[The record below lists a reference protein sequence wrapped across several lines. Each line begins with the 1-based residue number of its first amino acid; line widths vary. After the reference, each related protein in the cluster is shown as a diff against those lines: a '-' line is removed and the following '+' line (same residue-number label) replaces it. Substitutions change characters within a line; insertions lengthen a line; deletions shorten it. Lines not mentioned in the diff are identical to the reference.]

1 MTNRRASLLI
11 RENKNQREITR
22 KLAMDHDNLNDRFSL
37 LQHLVLG
44 GGGKSSLICDIEREK
59 YYTNYR
65 LEVRRLWIEKL
76 ALSYFPRGNM
86 LYLPTTS
93 LSWGVHKSLYS
104 RALERFQISN
114 SISFFKKQKVNMK
127 DLLYK
132 YLPTYICLCM

>member
-22 KLAMDHDNLNDRFSL
+22 KLAMDHDNLNDRLSL

-65 LEVRRLWIEKL
+65 LEVRRL
-76 ALSYFPRGNM
+76 
-86 LYLPTTS
+86 
-93 LSWGVHKSLYS
+93 
-104 RALERFQISN
+104 
-114 SISFFKKQKVNMK
+114 
-127 DLLYK
+127 
-132 YLPTYICLCM
+132 